1 VIKVVLDTNVFVSSF
16 FGGNPRRII
25 DLWKSGELTLCLS
38 KSIVDEYVAVLQR
51 LGLQD
56 AEELKDLLQL
66 LAEGYQI
73 LFSAKTP
80 QLHVVESDP
89 EDYKFFE
96 CAVALQAD
104 WIVSGDKAVIAVG
117 NYMAIQVVSPKDFL
131 DRYR

>member
-38 KSIVDEYVAVLQR
+38 KSIMDEYVAVLQR

-73 LFSAKTP
+73 LFRAKTP

-89 EDYKFFE
+89 EDNKFFE

-117 NYMAIQVVSPKDFL
+117 NYMGIQVVSPKDFL

>member
-1 VIKVVLDTNVFVSSF
+1 MIKVVLDTTVFVSSF

-25 DLWKSGELTLCLS
+25 DLWKSDELTLCLS

-89 EDYKFFE
+89 EDNQFFE
-96 CAVALQAD
+96 CAVALQVD

-117 NYMAIQVVSPKDFL
+117 NYMGIQVVSPKDFL

>member
-73 LFSAKTP
+73 LFSAKTT

-89 EDYKFFE
+89 EDNQFFE

-131 DRYR
+131 DRSR

>member
-1 VIKVVLDTNVFVSSF
+1 
-16 FGGNPRRII
+16 
-25 DLWKSGELTLCLS
+25 LWKSGELTLCLS

-51 LGLQD
+51 VGLQD

-73 LFSAKTP
+73 LFRAKTP

-89 EDYKFFE
+89 EDNNFFE

-117 NYMAIQVVSPKDFL
+117 NYMAIQVVSPKNFL